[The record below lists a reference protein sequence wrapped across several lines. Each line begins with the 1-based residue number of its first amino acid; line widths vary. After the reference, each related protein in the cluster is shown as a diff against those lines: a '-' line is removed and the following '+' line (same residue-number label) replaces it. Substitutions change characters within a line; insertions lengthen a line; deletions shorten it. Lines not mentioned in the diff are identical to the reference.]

1 VEDLVLYV
9 RPIKKMKIYTDIRF
23 ILNTRKMNMPKGVIR
38 DEIKTTYF
46 LPAQSMIFV
55 NKILPTENEI
65 KLITPISPIL

>member
-1 VEDLVLYV
+1 
-9 RPIKKMKIYTDIRF
+9 
-23 ILNTRKMNMPKGVIR
+23 MNMPKGVIR